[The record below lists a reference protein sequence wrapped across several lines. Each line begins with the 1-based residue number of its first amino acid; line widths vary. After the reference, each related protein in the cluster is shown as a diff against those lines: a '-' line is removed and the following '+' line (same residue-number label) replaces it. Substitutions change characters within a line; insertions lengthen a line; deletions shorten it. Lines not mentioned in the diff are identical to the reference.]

1 MSNYP
6 DYNVQRMNLATNKI
20 RSLARQSWLEGIT
33 LDYTNKRV
41 YWIEGARYIFS
52 SDYDFQHLKSI
63 RNGSFRP
70 YVLAISGDSLYFQ
83 NTGVFSINQVNISNG
98 NIVRSFLVDKAY
110 NDLIVLHSSL
120 QSMGM

>member
-1 MSNYP
+1 
-6 DYNVQRMNLATNKI
+6 MNLATRKI
-20 RSLARQSWLEGIT
+20 RTLARKLWTRGIT

-41 YWIEGARYIFS
+41 YWFEKSRYIFS

-63 RNGSFRP
+63 RKGSFHP
-70 YVLAISGDSLYFQ
+70 FVLAISGDSLYFQ
-83 NTGVFSINQVNISNG
+83 NAGVFSINQMNISNG
-98 NIVRSFLVDKAY
+98 KIVLSILVGKAY

>member
-1 MSNYP
+1 MYGAK
-6 DYNVQRMNLATNKI
+6 YNIQRMNLATNNI
-20 RSLARQSWLEGIT
+20 RTLPRQSWSSGIT

-41 YWIEGARYIFS
+41 YWIEGERHIFS
-52 SDYDFQHLKSI
+52 SDYDFQQLKI
-63 RNGSFRP
+63 TRNGSFRP

-98 NIVRSFLVDKAY
+98 NTVRSFVVDKAY
-110 NDLIVLHSSL
+110 RDVIVLHSSL